1 MAYKLRKRIIMSV
14 DLTKLNNIDGVGDS
28 FIYSK
33 SGALLIPQLQYEDTR
48 IARLGREIALS
59 AALLERIRQEIDF
72 IELIYEDRRI
82 IVRIAHDYFILVIC
96 DNTAD
101 FTLIK
106 LTVNVINEGIK
117 GSKDIQRLLRKSPE
131 KKDLVTEA
139 QNDSE
144 LKVLLEKMTI
154 IAKKEG

>member
-1 MAYKLRKRIIMSV
+1 MSV
-14 DLTKLNNIDGVGDS
+14 DLTKLNNIEGVEDS

-48 IARLGREIALS
+48 IAQLGREIALS
-59 AALLERIRQEIDF
+59 VALLEKIRQEVDF

-82 IVRIAHDYFILVIC
+82 IVRITRDYFILVMC
-96 DNTAD
+96 EDTAD

-117 GSKDIQRLLRKSPE
+117 DSKDIQRLLRKSPE
-131 KKDLVTEA
+131 KKDLVAEV

-144 LKVLLEKMTI
+144 LKELLEKMRI
-154 IAKKEG
+154 IAK